1 MLKKDKSKENELQ
14 PSSKQSSA
22 EALTPASQ
30 DKKEESTTEN
40 PFVQEAEEI
49 KETSE
54 QKQEQPEMVCYED
67 FCELKNKF
75 EKLEDDKKTVDSHY
89 IRLAAD
95 FDNFRKRQAQER
107 EGLLKYGA
115 EDTIKKLLPVMD
127 TFERA
132 QKSFKELDDP
142 EKLRESFDAVRKQF
156 MDALEKLGVEKI
168 ETVGK
173 EFDPNLH
180 EAIMQTP
187 SEEHPDNIVIAELQ
201 SGYKL
206 CDKILRPALVNVAV
220 NE

>member
-1 MLKKDKSKENELQ
+1 MLKKDKSKE
-14 PSSKQSSA
+14 KA
-22 EALTPASQ
+22 
-30 DKKEESTTEN
+30 EESTIEN
-40 PFVQEAEEI
+40 PFVKETEEI
-49 KETSE
+49 IKSSK
-54 QKQEQPEMVCYED
+54 KQEEQPEMVCYED

-95 FDNFRKRQAQER
+95 FDNFRKRQEQER
-107 EGLLKYGA
+107 GSLLKYGA
-115 EDTIKKLLPVMD
+115 EDTLKKLLPVMD

-132 QKSFKELDDP
+132 QKSFKEIDDP
-142 EKLRESFDAVRKQF
+142 QKLRESFDAVQKQF
-156 MDALEKLGVEKI
+156 MDALEKIGVEKI

-187 SEEHPDNIVIAELQ
+187 SDEHPDHTIIAEMQ

>member
-1 MLKKDKSKENELQ
+1 MFKKGKAEINKEESSIENPFADEINEINKE
-14 PSSKQSSA
+14 SEETA
-22 EALTPASQ
+22 E
-30 DKKEESTTEN
+30 KKEEHR
-40 PFVQEAEEI
+40 
-49 KETSE
+49 
-54 QKQEQPEMVCYED
+54 EMVCYED

-95 FDNFRKRQAQER
+95 FDNYRKRQAQER
-107 EGLLKYGA
+107 ECLLKYGA
-115 EDTIKKLLPVMD
+115 EDTLKKFLPVLD

-132 QKSFKELDDP
+132 QKSFKEIDDP
-142 EKLRESFDAVRKQF
+142 EKLKESFDAVQKQF

-168 ETVGK
+168 ETIGK
-173 EFDPNLH
+173 EFDPNFH
-180 EAIMQTP
+180 EAVMQTP
-187 SEEHPDNIVIAELQ
+187 SEEHPDHTVIAELQ

>member
-1 MLKKDKSKENELQ
+1 MLKKDKSKDKNNE
-14 PSSKQSSA
+14 
-22 EALTPASQ
+22 E
-30 DKKEESTTEN
+30 TTNEN
-40 PFVQEAEEI
+40 PFVKEE
-49 KETSE
+49 SE
-54 QKQEQPEMVCYED
+54 EKNENEQPEMVCYED

-75 EKLEDDKKTVDSHY
+75 EKLEEDKKTVDSHY

-95 FDNFRKRQAQER
+95 FDNYRKRQEQER
-107 EGLLKYGA
+107 ECLLKYGA
-115 EDTIKKLLPVMD
+115 EDTIKKLLPVID

-132 QKSFKELDDP
+132 QKSFKDFDNS
-142 EKLRESFDAVRKQF
+142 EKSKESFDAIQKQF

-180 EAIMQTP
+180 EAVMQTP
-187 SEEHPDNIVIAELQ
+187 SEEHPDHTIIAELQ

>member
-1 MLKKDKSKENELQ
+1 MLKKDKSK
-14 PSSKQSSA
+14 
-22 EALTPASQ
+22 
-30 DKKEESTTEN
+30 DKNEESLQEN
-40 PFVQEAEEI
+40 HFVSESEEI

-54 QKQEQPEMVCYED
+54 KQEEQPEMVCYED

-95 FDNFRKRQAQER
+95 FDNFRKRQEQER

-115 EDTIKKLLPVMD
+115 EDTLKKLLHVVD

-132 QKSFKELDDP
+132 QKSFKEIDDP
-142 EKLRESFDAVRKQF
+142 EKLKESFDAVQKQF

-187 SEEHPDNIVIAELQ
+187 TEEHPDRTVIAELQ

>member
-1 MLKKDKSKENELQ
+1 MLKKDKSK
-14 PSSKQSSA
+14 
-22 EALTPASQ
+22 
-30 DKKEESTTEN
+30 DKNEESLQEN
-40 PFVQEAEEI
+40 PFVSESEEI

-54 QKQEQPEMVCYED
+54 KQEEQPEMVCYED

-95 FDNFRKRQAQER
+95 FDNFRKRQEQER

-115 EDTIKKLLPVMD
+115 EDTLKKLLHVVD

-132 QKSFKELDDP
+132 QKSFKEIDDP
-142 EKLRESFDAVRKQF
+142 EKLKESFDAVQKQF

-187 SEEHPDNIVIAELQ
+187 TEEHPDRTVIAELQ

-206 CDKILRPALVNVAV
+206 CDKI
-220 NE
+220 